1 MYFMQTLYA
10 ESINKIKQNK
20 ERLEKAL
27 KVKLAFS
34 GKNISI
40 ESIGENAVEEYI
52 AASVVEAME
61 LGFTIGQALLLQDEE
76 LIFEKIYIKAL
87 TKRHDLER
95 VRARLIGTKGKTKEI
110 IQNLSGC
117 LVSLHGN
124 TVGIIG
130 RAEDIKKAIR
140 AIEAIIH
147 GQKQSK
153 VYSYLE
159 RKRAKDKLKLNED
172 LGLKIEEKPKKR
184 KK

>member
-1 MYFMQTLYA
+1 MQTLYSEA
-10 ESINKIKQNK
+10 INKIKQNK
-20 ERLEKAL
+20 AKLEKTL
-27 KVKLAFS
+27 GVKVLFS
-34 GKNISI
+34 GKNVLL
-40 ESIGENAVEEYI
+40 ESKNGDTIDEYI

-95 VRARLIGTKGKTKEI
+95 IRERIIGTKGKTKEI

-147 GQKQSK
+147 GQKQSR

-159 RKRAKDKLKLNED
+159 RGRTKEKLKLNED

-184 KK
+184 KR